1 MDGVSNSN
9 LSFNMQIAQ
18 AMLNSS
24 SSIGLQTSTTS
35 SSSILELIKSREN
48 AVVSLRESYGSK
60 NSIKAMAIDS
70 IKSSL
75 VALANSAYQLNN
87 LSTETATREVQTTQE
102 KTVSLVNSIDHGT
115 YNIIKNIQL
124 DGHLTA
130 GYYSFQYQVD
140 TKGSLSISLNNG
152 LSYDTKVSEIINNEN
167 FENSNN
173 SITLTISNNFSFGPG
188 MSNSETTQEIQF
200 DKNTTVGELLNQ
212 INDALGDNGTAGL
225 KDGQISITTTN
236 HKSVSFSAG
245 DTTESS
251 ALIDKLNFQGNTTNY
266 TSLNAGTYTLGNATI
281 TIEDGDDLQ
290 NVQEKLQEQLSGF
303 SVTINN
309 NTLNITSLTTGENDL
324 DQDENLTQTL
334 NDMGF
339 QIDSYQAGQSNSG
352 FIASNNNPEDVQFIS
367 IDDSDG
373 KTIINFSSENS
384 VLRIEL
390 ENMPTSNVTFGF
402 SVADTTILEDVT
414 IQEEYEIYTD
424 NSLDSIQN
432 FIDQYNQ
439 TQSLIKSTTSSGGA
453 LQYKQVIKK
462 VNEELNDQIKDL
474 VNSNIGIS
482 KNKDGSLSL
491 DTEKLKSVDIATV
504 HTKFTQAAS
513 NLETSITNILD
524 SNSKFSKEEARIDNI
539 ILKNDNAL
547 YKLKTN
553 IQNSISNAES
563 SLKNLDSI
571 LSTLNSQQTESVSI
585 LQEYLDKST
594 QNSTDDEESDINTL
608 LETLGYSVYED
619 S

>member
-18 AMLNSS
+18 AILNSNG
-24 SSIGLQTSTTS
+24 SIGLQTSTTS
-35 SSSILELIKSREN
+35 SSSILELIKSN
-48 AVVSLRESYGSK
+48 KNSVVSLRESYGSK

-87 LSTETATREVQTTQE
+87 LSTETATREIQTTQE
-102 KTVSLVNSIDHGT
+102 KTVSQVNSTDINNNSM
-115 YNIIKNIQL
+115 NINL
-124 DGHLTA
+124 DGHLTE
-130 GYYSFQYQVD
+130 GTYSFQYQEG
-140 TKGSLSISLNNG
+140 TAGSLSLSITG
-152 LSYDTKVSEIINNEN
+152 LSYDTKVSEIINNKN
-167 FENSNN
+167 FQNSNN
-173 SITLTISNNFSFGPG
+173 SITITISNNFGFNFG
-188 MSNSETTQEIQF
+188 MNNSETTQEIQF
-200 DKNTTVGELLNQ
+200 DKNTTVEELLNE
-212 INDALGDNGTAGL
+212 INNALGANGTAGL
-225 KDGQISITTTN
+225 KNGQISITTTN
-236 HKSVSFSAG
+236 NKSVSFSAG

-251 ALIDKLNFQGNTTNY
+251 DLINKLNFQDNTTNY

-281 TIEDGDDLQ
+281 TIEDGDDLK
-290 NVQEKLQEQLSGF
+290 NVQEKLQDQLSGF
-303 SVTINN
+303 SVSANN

-352 FIASNNNPEDVQFIS
+352 FIASNYNPEDVQIIS
-367 IDDSDG
+367 IEEKNG

-384 VLRIEL
+384 TFNIQLT
-390 ENMPTSNVTFGF
+390 NAPTTNTQFSF
-402 SVADTTILEDVT
+402 SVMDQTILEDVT
-414 IQEEYEIYTD
+414 IQEEYETYTD
-424 NSLDSIQN
+424 NSLESIQN
-432 FIDQYNQ
+432 FIEQYNK

-491 DTEKLKSVDIATV
+491 DTEILKSVDVATV

-553 IQNSISNAES
+553 IQNSISNAAS

-585 LQEYLDKST
+585 LQEYLEKST
-594 QNSTDDEESDINTL
+594 QNPKDNEDSDINTL